1 MVLCVFCLS
10 LLDLL
15 LQSVIVVDSQTV
27 LFRNGIPHWVG
38 FGVGLWSGLLL
49 FHSVANFED
58 RGFRPPM
65 AGELEG
71 CGIMLIYSILY
82 FISFSRVVVIAY
94 VLLKNTTQRD

>member
-1 MVLCVFCLS
+1 MSKLAISKTQDEQHLATR
-10 LLDLL
+10 L
-15 LQSVIVVDSQTV
+15 
-27 LFRNGIPHWVG
+27 
-38 FGVGLWSGLLL
+38 
-49 FHSVANFED
+49 ED

-65 AGELEG
+65 AGEFEG

>member
-71 CGIMLIYSILY
+71 CGITLIYSILY
-82 FISFSRVVVIAY
+82 FISFSRVVVVAY